1 MSTYFSYK
9 HMVGFEE
16 TNVVGNVYFANF
28 LKWQGHCREMFLKSH
43 CPTILNDIN
52 NGLSL
57 VTMNVRAD
65 FFHELFAF
73 DEVEIRLHLS
83 EQIQNRVKMK
93 FEYWKVNSNAEPE
106 QLVAISEQQIATMRK
121 ENGRLVA
128 TPLPVELVE
137 ALNQYTL
144 E

>member
-1 MSTYFSYK
+1 
-9 HMVGFEE
+9 MVGFEE

-93 FEYWKVNSNAEPE
+93 FEYWKVNSTQNPSNLL
-106 QLVAISEQQIATMRK
+106 QLASSKSLQ
-121 ENGRLVA
+121 
-128 TPLPVELVE
+128 
-137 ALNQYTL
+137 
-144 E
+144 